1 MGCELENVLV
11 TGGAGFIGRSVVDQ
25 LKQNYKVTVL
35 DNFSFSNESQLGS
48 HKNVVKVQG
57 DTRDWN
63 LVCDLIKNS
72 DHVIHLAAPSSFLM
86 HEENDLQACNFTM
99 IGFKTIMEAMR
110 KYNKKKIVWAST
122 SAVYEEWNK
131 EPRVPFKED
140 MEISPPDSKA
150 GCKHWCE
157 LEAER
162 YSRRYGITSIAFRP
176 YSVYGEGEHTKK
188 GYANVTSLF
197 TWALMGA
204 NRPVVWGDGM
214 QTRDFIYVTDVARAF
229 VMAME
234 SNLPTSTFNLG
245 FGKEHTFNDVINI
258 ASNLL
263 GIKADP
269 IYVDVPIQIY
279 AHRLWADTTKV
290 EKELKFKPEITLEM
304 GVKKIIDATNNLP
317 KSLINE
323 LNLFDQQMYFEGLRL
338 GVTY

>member
-1 MGCELENVLV
+1 
-11 TGGAGFIGRSVVDQ
+11 
-25 LKQNYKVTVL
+25 
-35 DNFSFSNESQLGS
+35 
-48 HKNVVKVQG
+48 
-57 DTRDWN
+57 
-63 LVCDLIKNS
+63 
-72 DHVIHLAAPSSFLM
+72 M

-110 KYNKKKIVWAST
+110 KFNKRKIVWAST

-131 EPRVPFKED
+131 EPRVPFRED

-197 TWALMGA
+197 TWALMGG

-234 SNLPTSTFNLG
+234 SNLPTNIFNLG
-245 FGKEHTFNDVINI
+245 YGVEHTFNDVISI
-258 ASNLL
+258 ASKLL
-263 GIKADP
+263 GVESTP
-269 IYVDVPIQIY
+269 IFVDVPIQIY
-279 AHRLWADTTKV
+279 AHRLWSDTTKI
-290 EKELKFKPEITLEM
+290 ENELKFKPEVTLEI
-304 GVKKIIDATNNLP
+304 GISKIIKSTNKLSQ
-317 KSLINE
+317 SLISD
-323 LNLFDQQMYFEGLRL
+323 LKLFDQQLYFEGLKL
-338 GVTY
+338 GVHY

>member
-1 MGCELENVLV
+1 VDKVLV
-11 TGGAGFIGRSVVDQ
+11 TGGAGFIGRSVVDL
-25 LKQNYKVTVL
+25 LKPKYSVTVL
-35 DNFSFSNESQLGS
+35 DNFSFSNESQLIE
-48 HKNVVKVQG
+48 HKNVKKING

-63 LVCDLIKNS
+63 LVCELIEKT
-72 DHVIHLAAPSSFLM
+72 DHIIHLAAPSSFLM

-110 KYNKKKIVWAST
+110 KFNKRKIVWAST

-131 EPRVPFKED
+131 EPRVPFRED

-197 TWALMGA
+197 TWALMGG

-234 SNLPTSTFNLG
+234 SDLPTDVFNLG

-258 ASNLL
+258 SSELL
-263 GIKADP
+263 GFKADP
-269 IYVDVPIQIY
+269 IYVDIPIQIY
-279 AHRLWADTTKV
+279 AHRLWADTNKI
-290 EKELKFKPEITLEM
+290 EKLLKFKPEISLEM
-304 GVKKIIDATNNLP
+304 GIEKIINATNNLP
-317 KSLINE
+317 KDLVIN
-323 LNLFDQQMYFEGLRL
+323 LRLFDQQMYFEGLKL